1 MEPATQTLFNV
12 KESKPAAENR
22 MKFHSG
28 VAKAFVFRKARKTRY
43 FYACAIPVH
52 KGVSTDY

>member
-1 MEPATQTLFNV
+1 MQTLFNV